1 MAPKVK
7 PKFTL
12 PASVCGPIE
21 IGRLIRELEAYDE
34 AVLQTGLRHDGAD
47 LPKPSSLL
55 NSTLHANNLKLEDD
69 KERAA
74 LIKNLWTIKG
84 KAPVLHMSFS
94 ADPTSDFT
102 EKIAAWIRQE
112 VHPYALLTIGLQPT
126 IGAGFVLRTTNKYF
140 DASLKQDFA
149 GKKDMLV
156 KLIAETG
163 AKQ

>member
-1 MAPKVK
+1 MAPKAK
-7 PKFTL
+7 SKFSL
-12 PASVCGPIE
+12 PTSVSGPIE
-21 IGRLIRELEAYDE
+21 IGRLIRELETYDE
-34 AVLQTGLRHDGAD
+34 AVLQTELRKDNVD
-47 LPKPSSLL
+47 PPKTSKMLDA
-55 NSTLHANNLKLEDD
+55 TLHANNLKLEDD

-102 EKIAAWIRQE
+102 EKVVTWIRRE

-126 IGAGFVLRTTNKYF
+126 IGAGFILRTTNKYF